1 MAWMME
7 QAYPIFL
14 DVVICVFISLK
25 YFRLSLCGYV
35 YCCFYVI
42 RELSIYNNSNDG
54 FVRLWLLR
62 PILLGVKKL

>member
-14 DVVICVFISLK
+14 DVVLCVFISLN

-42 RELSIYNNSNDG
+42 RELSIIIVMMGLYPFG
-54 FVRLWLLR
+54 C
-62 PILLGVKKL
+62 